1 MLGASLLEVCTW
13 LARWEH
19 AQMEH
24 AVVRPSHDASHDAQ
38 PNHPMKHQL
47 GVAKVHEPYALD
59 LLRMEGSEVIP

>member
-1 MLGASLLEVCTW
+1 
-13 LARWEH
+13 
-19 AQMEH
+19 MEH

-59 LLRMEGSEVIP
+59 LLVNVLECQLVERSEVVP